1 MSLLKNPSLPINSTI
16 LVTGA
21 NGYLGSAIASALLT
35 AGYRVR
41 GTVRSAAQHA
51 WLTSLL
57 TRTHG
62 GGRFEL
68 VSVPDM
74 AAAGAFDGALKD
86 VAGVIHVAAVFTL
99 SPDAARVIPP
109 IVEGNLSLLRSLAAA
124 PGVRRVVL
132 TSTAGTL
139 PKARKFD
146 PTTPLTTEEWNE
158 EEAALAFAEGE
169 AAARLSEMQRGLAVY
184 AAGKVRGE
192 QAFWKY
198 VREEEVGWVANS
210 GESNGWN
217 LRVVLPALV
226 FGKPLSVEHQG
237 FASSSNVPVQ
247 MLKGEEDEFT
257 KALER
262 YYWVDIEDVAWLH
275 VAALINPE
283 LKNERIVGFSGQ
295 FSRNDV
301 LGTFRKVFPGR
312 DIPAHTPGLAANMAP
327 IADYEKVNGLLKGVG
342 KPGFK
347 SLEECLRTYVDVM

>member
-21 NGYLGSAIASALLT
+21 NGYLGSAVASALLS

-41 GTVRSAAQHA
+41 GTVRSAPQHA
-51 WLTSLL
+51 WLASHL
-57 TRTHG
+57 TRAHG
-62 GGRFEL
+62 AGRFEL

-74 AAAGAFDGALKD
+74 AAAGAFDAALKD

-146 PTTPLTTEEWNE
+146 STTPLTTEEWNE

-169 AAARLSEMQRGLAVY
+169 AAAGLSEMQRGLAVY

-192 QAFWKY
+192 QAFWEH
-198 VREEEVGWVANS
+198 VRKEEVGWVGNS
-210 GESNGWN
+210 
-217 LRVVLPALV
+217 VLPGLV

-237 FASSSNVPVQ
+237 FASSSDVPVQ
-247 MLKGEEDEFT
+247 MLKGSEDEFT

-262 YYWVDIEDVAWLH
+262 YYWVDVEDAAWLH

-283 LKNERIVGFSGQ
+283 LKNERIVGFSDQ
-295 FSRNDV
+295 YSRNDV
-301 LGTFRKVFPGR
+301 LGAFRKIFPGR
-312 DIPAHTPGLAANMAP
+312 DVPADTPGLAANMAP

-347 SLEECLRTYVDVM
+347 SLEECLRTYVDVL